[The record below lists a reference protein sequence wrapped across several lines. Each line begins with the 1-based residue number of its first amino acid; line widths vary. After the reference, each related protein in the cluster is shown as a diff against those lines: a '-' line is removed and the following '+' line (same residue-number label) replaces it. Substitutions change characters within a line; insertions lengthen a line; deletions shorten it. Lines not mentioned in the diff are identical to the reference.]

1 MLLLDTNVLMRI
13 REVRLPVDAVALS
26 VLSYA
31 ELRFGVE
38 RTRDP
43 SVRRERQTDL
53 ARITSMFPS
62 DWLPFDATAADAYAR
77 LAAHVAT
84 KRPAHARSTDIMLAG
99 HAHALGAA
107 LLTFNP
113 KDFALVSDEVEI
125 IVPELR

>member
-1 MLLLDTNVLMRI
+1 MILLDTNVLIRI
-13 REVRLPVDAVALS
+13 RNVRLPSDDVALS
-26 VLSYA
+26 VLSFA

-38 RTRDP
+38 RAREAA
-43 SVRRERQTDL
+43 VRRERQTDL

-62 DWLPFDATAADAYAR
+62 DWLPYDAAAAGSYAT
-77 LAAHVAT
+77 LAARVAT

-99 HAHALGAA
+99 HASALGAA

-113 KDFALVSDEVEI
+113 KEFELVSDDVEI